1 MRTIPVGS
9 RDRQNL
15 WILVLLLLTGVWGD
29 NVWEV
34 NYPDP
39 ICAIKGSTVTIHCS
53 YKYPEKYHPIRV
65 IWCINH
71 EICKDT
77 TPKIYDSDSTT
88 NLPRFK
94 YIGDKKNNCT
104 LQIENINRDSNTYR
118 FRFETDP
125 KNAFTNQSGVDIKV
139 REIGNNIKLK
149 VTASDDRASKE
160 RVTLSCTSSSPC
172 IFNNPKITW
181 YHNNI
186 ILPATGPTLTL
197 SPVFLNDSGNYS
209 CGIESSPL
217 SRSDT
222 YSLQVEDIPKPLTAP
237 VMLAVRLTV
246 LAIATA
252 VTLII
257 VRRLKAKYPNK
268 ENRDS
273 VDTPPADPI
282 YINMKETNPSPTG
295 KSRQDVNTL
304 SNEELGVTPDLVT
317 NS

>member
-186 ILPATGPTLTL
+186 ILPAT
-197 SPVFLNDSGNYS
+197 
-209 CGIESSPL
+209 
-217 SRSDT
+217 
-222 YSLQVEDIPKPLTAP
+222 DIPKPLTAP

-304 SNEELGVTPDLVT
+304 SNEEQLGVTPDLVT